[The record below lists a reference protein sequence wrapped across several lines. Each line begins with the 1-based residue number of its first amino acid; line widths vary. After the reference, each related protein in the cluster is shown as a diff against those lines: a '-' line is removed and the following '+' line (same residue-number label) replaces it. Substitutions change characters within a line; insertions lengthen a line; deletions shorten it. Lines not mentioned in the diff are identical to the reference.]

1 MRQFA
6 ETGLVALDLANT
18 WDEYLDDPERLPD
31 AAALHRFCHELD
43 LPPAPAPTDAPPPPT
58 QPGPPTGARPERSGE
73 AQLAASPDAGR
84 AAGPESQPVGEPF
97 GGAPSQ
103 GPAGPAG
110 EPFRG
115 APSEHPAGPEA
126 GPAGEPFGGAPS
138 EGLAGTGGPGEGP
151 TETGG
156 PDAEDLRAVRAVRER
171 LRAVLSC
178 DPPSRTRALAQWA
191 DELPLRVVVE
201 DSDGAPRQRL
211 TAPEGADLA
220 ERLAVR
226 SVAELLDLAASGDWE
241 RLRLCAADPCQDAF
255 VDHSRPGKRQFCST
269 RCANRAHAAASRAR
283 RR

>member
-31 AAALHRFCHELD
+31 LAALHRFCHELH
-43 LPPAPAPTDAPPPPT
+43 LAPE
-58 QPGPPTGARPERSGE
+58 AR
-73 AQLAASPDAGR
+73 AKVL
-84 AAGPESQPVGEPF
+84 PVGEPLS
-97 GGAPSQ
+97 GAPGEDS
-103 GPAGPAG
+103 AGI
-110 EPFRG
+110 
-115 APSEHPAGPEA
+115 
-126 GPAGEPFGGAPS
+126 
-138 EGLAGTGGPGEGP
+138 
-151 TETGG
+151 GG
-156 PDAEDLRAVRAVRER
+156 PDAGDLRAVRAVRER

-178 DPPSRTRALAQWA
+178 DPPDRTRALARWA
-191 DELPLRVVVE
+191 GELPIRVVVE
-201 DSDGAPRQRL
+201 ESDGAPRHRL

-226 SVAELLDLAASGDWE
+226 SVAELLDLAATGDWE
-241 RLRLCAADPCQDAF
+241 RLRLCAADPCKDAF

>member
-31 AAALHRFCHELD
+31 VEALHRFCREL
-43 LPPAPAPTDAPPPPT
+43 
-58 QPGPPTGARPERSGE
+58 GGRGE
-73 AQLAASPDAGR
+73 LSVD
-84 AAGPESQPVGEPF
+84 
-97 GGAPSQ
+97 
-103 GPAGPAG
+103 
-110 EPFRG
+110 
-115 APSEHPAGPEA
+115 
-126 GPAGEPFGGAPS
+126 
-138 EGLAGTGGPGEGP
+138 
-151 TETGG
+151 
-156 PDAEDLRAVRAVRER
+156 DLRAVRAVRER

-178 DPPSRTRALAQWA
+178 DPSARTRALAQWA
-191 DELPLRVVVE
+191 GELPIRVVVE
-201 DSDGAPRQRL
+201 ESGGAPRQRL

-241 RLRLCAADPCQDAF
+241 RLRLCAADPCKDAF